1 MSIIKGMHF
10 GMKEGDK
17 FLRLDLKVIFSMA
30 QSMFPLEIS
39 QVLTEKV
46 CNSCSDNLQAPE

>member
-30 QSMFPLEIS
+30 QSMFPLENFTGANRKS
-39 QVLTEKV
+39 
-46 CNSCSDNLQAPE
+46 LQFLFR